1 MSHLN
6 SSEWSG
12 QSGVPSHLDSKK
24 KMNVHMKMN
33 INQFIIVSKI
43 VLVEATIIAKTISYS
58 K

>member
-24 KMNVHMKMN
+24 MNVHMKVN

>member
-12 QSGVPSHLDSKK
+12 QSGVPSHLDSK